1 MKTDAEK
8 FTELAHSLGLDIETF
23 LYDNEMKFVVYLDD
37 KYLFSVCF
45 NLDGSLIPTEKIIR

>member
-23 LYDNEMKFVVYLDD
+23 VYDNTMKYVVYLDD
-37 KYLFSVCF
+37 KYLCSVCF
-45 NLDGSLIPTEKIIR
+45 NLDGSLRPTEKN